1 MNYLPLVHG
10 SSVYLNDKTVFSG
23 TLGQAIRWMR
33 ERPVAERDRF
43 AILVQHHP
51 EPISFEAIEMIAR
64 RTGSLGDNPVRLSIA
79 A

>member
-10 SSVYLNDKTVFSG
+10 SSVYLDEKTVFSG

-33 ERPVAERDRF
+33 EQPASERRRF
-43 AILVQHHP
+43 AVLIQHHRD
-51 EPISFEAIEMIAR
+51 PISFEAIEMIAR
-64 RTGSLGDNPVRLSIA
+64 RTGSLGDNPVCLSIA